1 MVENFKPALL
11 FLAKFLGVYFLGNI
25 VYGLYIES
33 CANRPDVFTNGAANQ
48 TANILHLVD
57 AGIYSQLNENG
68 PTVFVRDSEHIWLNI
83 YEGCNGLNVMIVFVA
98 FLVAFGGPL
107 KKLVW
112 FVPMGLLILHIANL
126 GRLALL
132 YFVTLHYEQYF
143 YFVHKYFFTAIL
155 YLIVFILWII
165 WVARLN
171 RKSSKSA

>member
-1 MVENFKPALL
+1 MIENFKPALF
-11 FLAKFLGVYFLGNI
+11 FLAKFLGVYFVGNVI
-25 VYGLYIES
+25 YGLYIES
-33 CANRPDVFTNGAANQ
+33 CGNRPDVFTKVAASQ
-48 TANILHLVD
+48 TADIIHQVD

-98 FLVAFGGPL
+98 FLFAFGGPL
-107 KKLVW
+107 KRLVW
-112 FVPMGLLILHIANL
+112 FIPIGLLALHVANL

-165 WVARLN
+165 WVARFN
-171 RKSSKSA
+171 PKPSKSV